1 MEYNVSLERD
11 ELSYMNIIILGAGAV
26 GFGLAEHLSHHGHHV
41 NIIECNEQLC
51 EQINHKLDV
60 SAIAGIG
67 SSPKA
72 LEDADIKSADMIIAV
87 TPSDEINLLA
97 CNFAMQNGVKK
108 RIARVKS
115 DLYTADGACIDL
127 KELGVTH
134 VIEPEREMVEKII
147 QFVEL
152 PGVIE
157 TANFQSGN
165 VYLRGYQIT
174 EDMPIANKTLA
185 EIKTIAKSSPILFMV
200 IMRNGKSISPTGR
213 QKLLPGDKVVAIMP
227 KESFKTFLSLL
238 NRKPTKLKKIVVAGD
253 SLTAIHLADA
263 LKPLSEAVYLL
274 DPCQEHGKIAASML
288 HGVEVLYGD
297 STDSEVLQDIYIGH
311 ADYFVAAGKDT
322 ADNIMSCALAKKE
335 GAKKVIAVR
344 NNERYSDFFESMG
357 IDYLITPQQIT
368 INAIIEM
375 IQIVHLGTYLK
386 LKTTDMEVM
395 RLKAQERSLAVGKT
409 LRELDAFSEKSVIVG
424 CILRDSSIIIP
435 DGNTAIESK
444 DEAIVLCKKES
455 KDLAS
460 KYFGS

>member
-1 MEYNVSLERD
+1 
-11 ELSYMNIIILGAGAV
+11 MNIIILGAGAV

-41 NIIECNEQLC
+41 NVIEQNQQLC

-60 SAIAGIG
+60 SAITGIG

-72 LEDADIKSADMIIAV
+72 LDSAEVKSSDMIIAV
-87 TPSDEINLLA
+87 TPSDESNLLA

-115 DLYTADGACIDL
+115 DLYTAEGACINL
-127 KELGVTH
+127 EQLGVTH

-147 QFVEL
+147 QYVEL
-152 PGVIE
+152 PGVLE

-185 EIKTIAKSSPILFMV
+185 EIKNISKSSPILFVV
-200 IMRNGKSISPTGR
+200 IIRKGKSISPTGR
-213 QKLLPGDKVVAIMP
+213 QKLLSGDKVVAIMP
-227 KESFKTFLSLL
+227 KDSFKVFLSLI
-238 NRKPTKLKKIVVAGD
+238 NRKPTKLKKIVVSGD

-263 LKPLSEAVYLL
+263 LKPLCERVYLL
-274 DPCQEHGKIAASML
+274 DPSSEHGQMAASML
-288 HGVEVLYGD
+288 HGVEILQGD

-311 ADYFVAAGKDT
+311 ADYFIGAGKDT
-322 ADNIMSCALAKKE
+322 EDNIMSCVLAKKE

-344 NNERYSDFFESMG
+344 NNERHSEFFSSMG
-357 IDYLITPQQIT
+357 IDYVITPQQIT

-386 LKTTDMEVM
+386 LKTTDMEVI
-395 RLKAQERSLAVGKT
+395 RLRAHTRSLAAGKT
-409 LRELDAFSEKSVIVG
+409 LRELDTFFKKSVIIG
-424 CILRDSSIIIP
+424 CVIRESSIIIP
-435 DGNTAIESK
+435 DGNTIIKSN
-444 DEAIVLCKKES
+444 DEAIVLCKKENI
-455 KDLAS
+455 KLAS
-460 KYFGS
+460 KCFGS